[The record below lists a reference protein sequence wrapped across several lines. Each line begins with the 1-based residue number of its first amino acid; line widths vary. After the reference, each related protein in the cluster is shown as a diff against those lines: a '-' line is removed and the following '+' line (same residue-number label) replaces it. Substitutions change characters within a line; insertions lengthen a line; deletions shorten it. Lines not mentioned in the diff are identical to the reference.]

1 MFEEEHFFLVDRV
14 VGSGGRPRVCGEDAQ
29 DLYIDTVA
37 NKDNPE
43 KGALFETTVQR
54 FLAST
59 GTRVRK
65 KFSLEVGVEEVKRP
79 HNFDL
84 GSDDPRVVVE
94 CKSHSWT
101 EGGNAPSAKMAVWN
115 EAMYY
120 FSLVPDGYRKMLFV
134 LLSRFDP
141 EGETLLQYYIR
152 RFGHLIS
159 RGVEI
164 WEYDQAEEAAKQM
177 YPPQKRPKV

>member
-1 MFEEEHFFLVDRV
+1 MPCQPLR
-14 VGSGGRPRVCGEDAQ
+14 AM
-29 DLYIDTVA
+29 A
-37 NKDNPE
+37 NKDNPS
-43 KGALFETTVQR
+43 KGAAFEATVQR

-59 GTRVRK
+59 GTPVKK
-65 KFSLEVGVEEVKRP
+65 KFSLDIGVEDVKRP

-84 GSDDPRVVVE
+84 GSDDPPIVVE

-120 FSLVPDGYRKMLFV
+120 FSLVPDDCQKMLFV

-141 EGETLLQYYIR
+141 DGETLLAYYIR

-164 WEYDQAEEAAKQM
+164 WEYDQAQETAKQM
-177 YPPQKRPKV
+177 YPVRQRRDVKAARQA